1 MGWPSR
7 LTAEV
12 TEEVALDM
20 TDHTSGGILAGLSGE
35 LADLVE
41 RAGRSVVRVNAR
53 RRQTASGIVFG
64 ADGAILTADH
74 VVEADE
80 GITVGLP
87 DGREVPARLVGR
99 DPSTDLAALRV
110 EGASLIPAELA
121 ESGSARVGS
130 LVLAVAR
137 PGDSPMATIGVVS
150 ARTGPWRSWR
160 GGLLEALIQTDVTL
174 YPGFSG
180 GPLVDAS
187 GRVVGLNSS
196 ILTRGIATAIPTET
210 LNRVAQALLTSGRVR
225 RGYLGVSTQP
235 VTLPRAL
242 VEQLKLGQEA
252 GLLVVGVEPGSP
264 ADHGGLMLGDVIIS
278 LAGQPIRDADDLQ
291 SALGPDLV
299 GQSTPARVV
308 RAGGSQ
314 ELTITVGERQ

>member
-1 MGWPSR
+1 MW
-7 LTAEV
+7 
-12 TEEVALDM
+12 TEEGTTDEM
-20 TDHTSGGILAGLSGE
+20 TDQTSGGMLAGLSGE

-41 RAGRSVVRVNAR
+41 RASRSVVRVNAR

-87 DGREVPARLVGR
+87 DGREASARLVGR

-110 EGASLIPAELA
+110 EGASLTPAELA
-121 ESGSARVGS
+121 DSGSARVGS
-130 LVLAVAR
+130 LVLAIAR

-196 ILTRGIATAIPTET
+196 ILMRGIATAIPTET
-210 LNRVAQALLTSGRVR
+210 LRRVAQSLLTSGRVR

-235 VTLPRAL
+235 VALPRSL
-242 VEQLKLGQEA
+242 IDQLHLGQET
-252 GLLVVGVEPGSP
+252 GLLVVGVESGSP
-264 ADHGGLMLGDVIIS
+264 ADLGGLMLGDVLIA
-278 LAGQPIRDADDLQ
+278 LAGQPVRDADDLQ
-291 SALGPDLV
+291 SALGPERV
-299 GQSTPARVV
+299 GQATPVRVV
-308 RAGGSQ
+308 RAGAPT
-314 ELTITVGERQ
+314 ELTITIGERK

>member
-1 MGWPSR
+1 
-7 LTAEV
+7 
-12 TEEVALDM
+12 M
-20 TDHTSGGILAGLSGE
+20 TDQTSGGMLAGLSGE

-87 DGREVPARLVGR
+87 DGREAPARLVGR
-99 DPSTDLAALRV
+99 DPGTDLAALRV
-110 EGASLIPAELA
+110 EGTSLVPAELA

-130 LVLAVAR
+130 LVLAIAR

-187 GRVVGLNSS
+187 GKVVGLNSS

-210 LNRVAQALLTSGRVR
+210 LKRVAQALLTSGRVR

-235 VTLPRAL
+235 VALPRAL
-242 VEQLKLGQEA
+242 VDQLHLGQET
-252 GLLVVGVEPGSP
+252 GLLVVGVEQDSP
-264 ADHGGLMLGDVIIS
+264 ADRGGLMLGDVIIS
-278 LAGQPIRDADDLQ
+278 LAGQPVRDADDLQ
-291 SALGPDLV
+291 AALGPERV
-299 GQSTPARVV
+299 GQATPALVV
-308 RAGGSQ
+308 RAGGSK
-314 ELTITVGERQ
+314 ELTITVGERR